1 MKKVKFII
9 NPSSGRQVME
19 KKIDQLCK
27 LLLDNGYIVGKY
39 FTKKKYDAMME
50 AKNTCNDDFDF
61 IIVCGGD
68 GTVNEVVKGI
78 MLSHKKLP
86 LAIMASGTVNDFAN
100 YLSIPKNVN
109 YFYDMIIEEHIV
121 EVDIGKVNDNY
132 FVNVAAGG
140 LLTNVGYQVSTEMK
154 ALLGRM
160 AYYFEGIKELTLQN
174 LAPIKVRIKSE
185 EYSSEEDILLFLV
198 SNSSSIGGFT
208 KLAPEADIMDG
219 LLDVVIIKKS
229 AVSDLAN
236 IFLNV
241 LTGDHINHPNV
252 IYFKTKSISIESE
265 SKVSID
271 IDGEYGGA
279 LPANFQVIPKG
290 LKIFIPADTNGI

>member
-1 MKKVKFII
+1 
-9 NPSSGRQVME
+9 
-19 KKIDQLCK
+19 
-27 LLLDNGYIVGKY
+27 
-39 FTKKKYDAMME
+39 
-50 AKNTCNDDFDF
+50 
-61 IIVCGGD
+61 
-68 GTVNEVVKGI
+68 

-109 YFYDMIIEEHIV
+109 YFYDMIIEEHII

-174 LAPIKVRIKSE
+174 LAPIKVRINSE
-185 EYSSEEDILLFLV
+185 EYSSEEEILLFLV

-252 IYFKTKSISIESE
+252 MYFKTKSISIESE

-290 LKIFIPADTNGI
+290 LKIFIPAGTNGI